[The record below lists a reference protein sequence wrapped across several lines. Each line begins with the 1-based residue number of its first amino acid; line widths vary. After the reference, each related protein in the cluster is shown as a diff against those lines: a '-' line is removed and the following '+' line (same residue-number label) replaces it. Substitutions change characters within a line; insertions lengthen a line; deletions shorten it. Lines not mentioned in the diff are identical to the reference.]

1 MTNFT
6 KILWGVIALTLTA
19 CTNDSLE
26 NLDETNYN
34 SQTANSGNGGMT
46 TMSQDGYTPEDYQSF
61 WNIYTR
67 GKEMFYRYENWTGD
81 IGSPSMLHF
90 RVTPYVGL
98 AYGDDDATDNQFE
111 DIYLG
116 GAQGPFNTFPT
127 GTYPNMFDQTGNEIG
142 NFMPARPFTLTGTGI
157 TPGSVSIEIVSND
170 HCHVIGANV
179 GISVLNPNG
188 VFFDITSPP
197 LPYQVAT
204 PQEEDLLSQ
213 YGKVFFYYWEA
224 IDPATLNV
232 VAEGYIMPRCNTAD
246 PTYWTNTGINLTLP
260 NGSTADLYKNEF
272 SFDTGSSSYELV
284 LEKDVF
290 PWEQTFSATIGGQ
303 TYRYKVELQ
312 TFLGGT
318 SDPVSILKISDL

>member
-1 MTNFT
+1 MG
-6 KILWGVIALTLTA
+6 GVIGLTLTA
-19 CTNDSLE
+19 CTTDSVFDDVDKRDNGLE
-26 NLDETNYN
+26 TSNG
-34 SQTANSGNGGMT
+34 NSGDMT
-46 TMSQDGYTPEDYQSF
+46 TFSDTGDDYQSF

-67 GKEMFYRYENWTGD
+67 GKEMFYRYENLTGD
-81 IGSPSMLHF
+81 LGNPAILNF
-90 RVTPYVGL
+90 RITPYVGL
-98 AYGDDDATDNQFE
+98 AYCDDDVTDNQF
-111 DIYLG
+111 DDVYNFG
-116 GAQGPFNTFPT
+116 FTPGPFNSNPA
-127 GTYPNMFDQTGNEIG
+127 GTYPNIFDPTGNEIG

-232 VAEGYIMPRCNTAD
+232 VAEGYIMPRCNTANG
-246 PTYWTNTGINLTLP
+246 TYWTNTGINVTLP
-260 NGSTADLYKNEF
+260 NGSNADMYRNEF
-272 SFDTGSSSYELV
+272 SLDTGFSSFELV

-290 PWEQTFSATIGGQ
+290 PWEETFTATIGGV
-303 TYRYKVELQ
+303 TYSYKVELQ
-312 TFLGGT
+312 TYLGGT
-318 SDPVSILKISDL
+318 SDPVSILKINDL